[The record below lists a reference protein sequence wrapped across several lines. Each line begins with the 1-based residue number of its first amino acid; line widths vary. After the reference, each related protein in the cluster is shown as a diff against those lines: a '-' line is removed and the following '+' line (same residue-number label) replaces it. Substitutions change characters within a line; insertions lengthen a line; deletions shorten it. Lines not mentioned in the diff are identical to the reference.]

1 MASLDDRVTE
11 LLEQFAQR
19 AEVELEFFVERC
31 IADYQQDCHT
41 KFGPDHVVTE
51 DAMFEFF
58 VDWLCRVVIA
68 TISDRFGA
76 ELVTQ
81 AELAAVGAMK
91 SDLAVQLAPGGL
103 LFPAGDSDEY
113 CAVMFPQHY
122 LQQIALR
129 LAQLGDPEDGGNL
142 LTVELLD
149 PIGAPPLEIHA
160 YWDVLRDILSGLA
173 DRMPVKYMATSR
185 RVGQSAPAACRE
197 RVCRVRPPC

>member
-19 AEVELEFFVERC
+19 AEVELEIFVERC
-31 IADYQQDCHT
+31 IADYQQDCRT

-68 TISDRFGA
+68 TIADRFGD

-81 AELAAVGAMK
+81 AELAAVDAIK
-91 SDLAVQLAPGGL
+91 SDLATQLAPGGL

-113 CAVMFPQHY
+113 CALMFPQHY

-129 LAQLGDPEDGGNL
+129 LAHLGDPECGGSL
-142 LTVELLD
+142 LTAELLD
-149 PIGAPPLEIHA
+149 PLGAPSLETQA
-160 YWDVLRDILSGLA
+160 CWNVLRDILSGLT
-173 DRMPVKYMATSR
+173 DRMPVKYMERSR
-185 RVGQSAPAACRE
+185 RVEQSAP
-197 RVCRVRPPC
+197 VGVP

>member
-19 AEVELEFFVERC
+19 AEVELEIFVERC

-58 VDWLCRVVIA
+58 VDWLCRVVVA
-68 TISDRFGA
+68 TIADRFGA

-81 AELAAVGAMK
+81 AELAAVDAIK
-91 SDLAVQLAPGGL
+91 SDLTMQLAPGGL
-103 LFPAGDSDEY
+103 LFPAGDTDEY
-113 CAVMFPQHY
+113 CALMFPQHY

-129 LAQLGDPEDGGNL
+129 LAHVGDPEGGGSL
-142 LTVELLD
+142 LTDELLR
-149 PIGAPPLEIHA
+149 PIGALPLETQA
-160 YWDVLRDILSGLA
+160 CWDVLRDILSGLA
-173 DRMPVKYMATSR
+173 DRMPDKYMERSR
-185 RVGQSAPAACRE
+185 RVE
-197 RVCRVRPPC
+197 RPPESPQTG